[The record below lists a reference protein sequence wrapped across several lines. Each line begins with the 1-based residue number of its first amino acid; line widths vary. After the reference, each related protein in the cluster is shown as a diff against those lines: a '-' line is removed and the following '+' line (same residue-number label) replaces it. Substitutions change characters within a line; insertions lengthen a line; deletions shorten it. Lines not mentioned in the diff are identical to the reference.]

1 MRRIRNFVWAAAV
14 IVAVLVLPAV
24 AAASP
29 RTHQYTNPISN
40 ETAPAQQP
48 QQQQQSGGVAGTAA
62 TVHASTLPFTG
73 QELTGI
79 VIAGFAILATGTL
92 IVARTRRR
100 NE

>member
-40 ETAPAQQP
+40 ETAPAQQN
-48 QQQQQSGGVAGTAA
+48 QQQSGGVAGTAA

-79 VIAGFAILATGTL
+79 VIAGFLILATGTL

>member
-1 MRRIRNFVWAAAV
+1 MRHRFRNFVWAATV
-14 IVAVLVLPAV
+14 VAVLVLPAA

-29 RTHQYTNPISN
+29 RTQQYGNPIKN
-40 ETAPAQQP
+40 ESPPSSQQG
-48 QQQQQSGGVAGTAA
+48 GGVAAA
-62 TVHASTLPFTG
+62 NSSPGTVHAGTLPFTG

-79 VIAGFAILATGTL
+79 VIAGFAILGAGTL